1 MPAEG
6 KVSYDGYKV
15 FRVPVMENDVPYLQ
29 SLIQRLNLSTW
40 KAPKRGAFSDIQ
52 VAPSQLGAFERAMRG
67 RSFEV
72 MHEDLGASIADE
84 GNFQAYAAGS
94 ANDTYFQSFHSYND
108 HLQWMRDMA
117 AQYSSNVKVVTSGTT
132 GEGNTITGLH
142 IFGSSGG
149 GAKPAV
155 VFHGTVHAR
164 EWIVAM
170 TLEYISKELITK
182 YPTDSAIKAVVD
194 KYDFY
199 IFPIVNVDG
208 FKYSQTTDRMWRK
221 NRGRNQ
227 GSTCV
232 GTDNNRNWPHKWDGP
247 GSSTSPCSETY
258 RGASAGNTPEVKS
271 YVSSLQK
278 IKQSQGIKLYIDW
291 HSFGQYFMTPY
302 GYSCSL
308 VPPNNNDLQ
317 SLAKGASAAIQRIHG
332 KAFRFGPVCNTIY
345 QVAGGS
351 VDWAQD
357 VLKADNVFT
366 IELRDTGRYGFIAP
380 PAEIVPSGQ
389 ESFAGAMYLF
399 QNMK

>member
-1 MPAEG
+1 
-6 KVSYDGYKV
+6 
-15 FRVPVMENDVPYLQ
+15 
-29 SLIQRLNLSTW
+29 
-40 KAPKRGAFSDIQ
+40 
-52 VAPSQLGAFERAMRG
+52 
-67 RSFEV
+67 
-72 MHEDLGASIADE
+72 
-84 GNFQAYAAGS
+84 
-94 ANDTYFQSFHSYND
+94 
-108 HLQWMRDMA
+108 
-117 AQYSSNVKVVTSGTT
+117 
-132 GEGNTITGLH
+132 
-142 IFGSSGG
+142 
-149 GAKPAV
+149 
-155 VFHGTVHAR
+155 
-164 EWIVAM
+164 
-170 TLEYISKELITK
+170 
-182 YPTDSAIKAVVD
+182 
-194 KYDFY
+194 
-199 IFPIVNVDG
+199 
-208 FKYSQTTDRMWRK
+208 MWRK

-291 HSFGQYFMTPY
+291 HSFGQYFMTRKFSHYKKKSCRYAPLSITTNTDEIHLFIAY